1 MVFQSDTYSVLLVSA
16 NEKLNTAVT
25 SLLPPTDF
33 FPVDTVG
40 SVSKARRLLL
50 EKAYDLIL
58 VNSPLPDGSGVRF
71 CMDSGADSQA
81 GILLMAKRELYE
93 ELYYKLLPCGVITLA
108 MPTSREVLTQA
119 VRDLCVLR
127 ERARQARGRQATVEE
142 KMEELRLVNKAKW
155 LLIEKQ
161 RMTEAEAHRYIIKT
175 AMEQRVSKQDVSRS
189 ILKTAAE
196 EQPPSIP
203 SISAKNP

>member
-16 NEKLNTAVT
+16 NEKLNTAVM
-25 SLLPPTDF
+25 SLLPPTDYW
-33 FPVDTVG
+33 PVDTVEN
-40 SVSKARRLLL
+40 VSKARRLLL

-71 CMDSGADSQA
+71 CMDSGADNQA
-81 GILLMAKRELYE
+81 GILLMTKRDLYD

-108 MPTSREVLTQA
+108 MPTSREVLAQA

-142 KMEELRLVNKAKW
+142 KMEELRLVNRAKW
-155 LLIEKQ
+155 QLMGN
-161 RMTEAEAHRYIIKT
+161 RGMTEEEAHRFIQNL
-175 AMEQRVSKQDVSRS
+175 AMERRITKKQAAKEILESSQSK
-189 ILKTAAE
+189 
-196 EQPPSIP
+196 
-203 SISAKNP
+203 